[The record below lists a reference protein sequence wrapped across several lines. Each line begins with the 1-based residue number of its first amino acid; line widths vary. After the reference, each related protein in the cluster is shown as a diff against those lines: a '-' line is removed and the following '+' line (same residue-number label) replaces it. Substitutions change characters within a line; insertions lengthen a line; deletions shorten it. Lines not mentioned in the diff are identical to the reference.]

1 MHRGGGVGRGRR
13 GSRSALTYCSTFV
26 RRAHSSLSELRTGS
40 ERRRRRQSGRKRR
53 GIAGVDGGERTG
65 DEPRN
70 PERCPALSAAAAA
83 AEVVVVATPDNPF
96 LCRSPLTLVRGLHR
110 FKADSFT
117 RVESRGHRDDASF
130 FSPFLGPLS
139 LSLSLCVYAFVIRRF
154 SEGGKRKS
162 RPEKQR
168 LICFGDSP
176 ARTQKN
182 KVNQSVSR
190 YTPLCQR
197 ASLTEL
203 ATVII
208 ITIWC
213 YYTLLNRVTRVE
225 FVFCVICM
233 RRLKR

>member
-65 DEPRN
+65 DKPRN

-83 AEVVVVATPDNPF
+83 AAVVVATPDNPF

-139 LSLSLCVYAFVIRRF
+139 LSLFVYTRSLF
-154 SEGGKRKS
+154 GGLVR
-162 RPEKQR
+162 E
-168 LICFGDSP
+168 
-176 ARTQKN
+176 ARGRVVLKN
-182 KVNQSVSR
+182 NG
-190 YTPLCQR
+190 
-197 ASLTEL
+197 
-203 ATVII
+203 
-208 ITIWC
+208 
-213 YYTLLNRVTRVE
+213 
-225 FVFCVICM
+225 
-233 RRLKR
+233 